1 MKWMKLFAVV
11 AGVIG
16 SNLRVRGGR
25 RRGTRTKGEQ
35 KGSIGGTRIPSGKCW
50 TESRYRKGL
59 FSCERTMAGER
70 GAVKGKELKAGKYHF
85 IFAPKVLDKGTGEL
99 EGEVAV

>member
-1 MKWMKLFAVV
+1 
-11 AGVIG
+11 
-16 SNLRVRGGR
+16 
-25 RRGTRTKGEQ
+25 
-35 KGSIGGTRIPSGKCW
+35 
-50 TESRYRKGL
+50 
-59 FSCERTMAGER
+59 MAGER